1 VGSSFYI
8 GRKEYAMVTLLKN
21 ARIYD
26 GTGHNPYV
34 GSILIENDRI
44 IRVEMEIS
52 EAQAEQVISLE
63 GLSVSS
69 GFIDAHSHNDWF
81 AVKKNPLPYF
91 EPFLRQGITTFVTG
105 NCGLSATGF
114 EPDSAYVDKLG
125 GGLFSFRETTDEY
138 GTLEAFFN
146 AIDHKNPCN
155 IAALIGHCSVRAG
168 LTGYSDRPLTAEE
181 EEKMLAILEKGLKQG
196 ACGISLGLMYE
207 PGIYADTA
215 ELKKVSNLCLK
226 YNLPLTVHPRAN
238 SAVSMAYP
246 EMIGRSHLL
255 RAVDELV
262 EVAKG
267 TNLKL
272 QYSHAIFVGR
282 RSFKDK
288 DELLTILHK
297 LRKEGV
303 DAGFDIYHEV
313 TGVSVI
319 TVILPAW
326 YQAMDQVKRKKAVN
340 KLKLWM
346 LCNVSSKLLGFG
358 FQDIEIAYIAKDCKQ
373 FEGKTIHQIARE
385 RNETDLDTYLYLCE
399 KSGFKGRVN
408 MGPYSTSEIISELSR
423 DDHCLYMTDAW
434 VEDEGVQ
441 NPAIYD
447 CFPKFLRAS
456 LLGNGD
462 TMARTIR
469 KMTGGVA
476 DRFLLKDRGY
486 LKAGCFADITVFHEE
501 KLKNAI
507 PDQQKAFG
515 IEKVFINGKLVL
527 ETGIIN
533 EALIKNAGH
542 AVRGGL

>member
-1 VGSSFYI
+1 
-8 GRKEYAMVTLLKN
+8 MVTLLKCGK
-21 ARIYD
+21 IYD

-34 GSILIENDRI
+34 GSILIENNRI
-44 IRVEMEIS
+44 VGVGKEIS
-52 EAQAEQVISLE
+52 EIQADQVINLE

-81 AVKKNPLPYF
+81 AIKKDPLPYF

-114 EPDSAYVDKLG
+114 EPESPYVDKLG
-125 GGLFSFRETTDEY
+125 GGLFTFRETRDKY
-138 GTLEAFFN
+138 GTMEEFFE
-146 AIDHKNPCN
+146 AIDRRNPCN
-155 IAALIGHCSVRAG
+155 IAALVGHCSVRAG
-168 LTGYSDRPLTAEE
+168 LTGYSNRTLTQME
-181 EEKMLAILEKGLKQG
+181 EEKMLAILEKALKQG

-215 ELKKVSNLCLK
+215 ELKKVADLCLK
-226 YNLPLTVHPRAN
+226 YDLPLTVHPRAN

-246 EMIGRSHLL
+246 ELLGRSHLL

-262 EVAKG
+262 LISRGSK
-267 TNLKL
+267 LKL

-288 DELLTILHK
+288 KEFLEIIHR
-297 LRKEGV
+297 LREEGV

-326 YQAMDQVKRKKAVN
+326 YQAMEPEKRKKAAN
-340 KLKLWM
+340 KLKLWI
-346 LCNVSSKLLGFG
+346 LCKVSSKLLGFG
-358 FQDIEIAYIAKDCKQ
+358 FPDIEVAYIAKDCKQ

-385 RNETDLDTYLYLCE
+385 RNESDLDTYLYLCE
-399 KSGFKGRVN
+399 KSGFQGRVN
-408 MGPYSTSEIISELSR
+408 MGPYSTSEIISELSKEE
-423 DDHCLYMTDAW
+423 HCLYMTDAW
-434 VEDEGVQ
+434 VEDDGVQ

-447 CFPKFLRAS
+447 CFPKFLRSS
-456 LLGNGD
+456 LIGNGD

-476 DRFLLKDRGY
+476 DRFSLKDRGY
-486 LKAGCFADITVFHEE
+486 LRTGCFADITVFNED

-507 PDQQKAFG
+507 PDQQKSFG
-515 IEKVFINGKLVL
+515 IEKVLINGNLVL
-527 ETGIIN
+527 ENDFIN
-533 EALIKNAGH
+533 ETLLKNAGH